1 VGEPGVGRMRDR
13 FLLHGGIHHDALG
26 IFGLYHP
33 AETLLQQRGDLLLPQ
48 LLALAAPSA
57 EGPLS
62 YNERYK
68 HFDRF
73 DCVRLSSSF
82 VTGA

>member
-1 VGEPGVGRMRDR
+1 MGEPGVGRMRDR

-73 DCVRLSSSF
+73 DCVGLSFSF